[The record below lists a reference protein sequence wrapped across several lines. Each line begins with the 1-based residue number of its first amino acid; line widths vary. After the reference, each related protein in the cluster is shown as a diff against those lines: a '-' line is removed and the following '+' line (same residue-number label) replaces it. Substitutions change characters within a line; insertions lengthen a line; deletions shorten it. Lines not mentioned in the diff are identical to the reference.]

1 MQCRIAY
8 VDVAQQE
15 ADCRISKYRSRRR
28 TIECHTIEVYF
39 AGRKGRIEANTRRH
53 SYCAIV
59 VYIIHTT
66 SYYYQLRCN
75 VCNLFM
81 DTDGMDQEE
90 VRKVEYDHRADPA
103 HVTRREKLRKR
114 FGIVTAFN
122 REIERVKGHR
132 VKLGPECQWQTA
144 AYVHHP
150 YKPLSSVSGAP
161 AVTSIS
167 SRPKLSISTPA
178 STLIGR
184 IWSITIGALKWD
196 RIRDCTIKL
205 GWHFPAKDS
214 PKEECAL
221 PKLDDMKTEDISYL
235 TKGEA
240 AGANYCCRCNVT
252 LASPWE
258 IRQHLR
264 TRSHRER
271 AAVGYTVDERP
282 PLIEL
287 EADISLKEYDDD
299 DDDDDVKAEVKT
311 EACDDENMAEVDRI
325 PTQMKDIPDIDR
337 EIEEVWGVDQEASSS
352 DAADGGEGGDGIV
365 TGGEVGASEELP
377 SPLSGMDRQPT
388 ADEFDMMVSSII
400 NGEELI
406 SSSSSAYQ
414 QQQLLS
420 E

>member
-1 MQCRIAY
+1 
-8 VDVAQQE
+8 VLD
-15 ADCRISKYRSRRR
+15 
-28 TIECHTIEVYF
+28 
-39 AGRKGRIEANTRRH
+39 
-53 SYCAIV
+53 
-59 VYIIHTT
+59 T
-66 SYYYQLRCN
+66 SVRCN

-81 DTDGMDQEE
+81 DTDGMDEEE

-114 FGIVTAFN
+114 FGICAAFN

-132 VKLGPECQWQTA
+132 VKLALSANGRPRHFWCTCCDAHLKSPEA
-144 AYVHHP
+144 VHFHTGINAHRSNLEYHDWCSQVGQDP
-150 YKPLSSVSGAP
+150 RLYYKA
-161 AVTSIS
+161 
-167 SRPKLSISTPA
+167 
-178 STLIGR
+178 
-184 IWSITIGALKWD
+184 
-196 RIRDCTIKL
+196 

-271 AAVGYTVDERP
+271 SAVGYTVDERP

-299 DDDDDVKAEVKT
+299 DVKAEGPAFDGKTEVKT
-311 EACDDENMAEVDRI
+311 EISDDADGNMAEVDHI
-325 PTQMKDIPDIDR
+325 PTRVQDIPDVDK
-337 EIEEVWGVDQEASSS
+337 EIEEVWGVNEDVSLS
-352 DAADGGEGGDGIV
+352 DAADGGERGEGNDSTAI
-365 TGGEVGASEELP
+365 TAGGEGAW
-377 SPLSGMDRQPT
+377 DRQPT
-388 ADEFDMMVSSII
+388 ADEFDKMVSSII
-400 NGEELI
+400 NGEEISL
-406 SSSSSAYQ
+406 SSSSSACQ
-414 QQQLLS
+414 QK
-420 E
+420 